1 MSRRYASK
9 LKVLEDVEDVVGIER
24 GLEAFVFGTDLR
36 GGVSA
41 QDGHGEAADGRKV
54 LNSVAVQQPVSV
66 FAEGHVHRPM
76 PRVFDPPIFPIQTQ
90 CERITRDSSLAS
102 GGRLLKWNLARAKL
116 THRRMRE

>member
-1 MSRRYASK
+1 MAGVGRRYASK

-54 LNSVAVQQPVSV
+54 LTS
-66 FAEGHVHRPM
+66 
-76 PRVFDPPIFPIQTQ
+76 
-90 CERITRDSSLAS
+90 
-102 GGRLLKWNLARAKL
+102 
-116 THRRMRE
+116 RMRSASICSSSSCSAIAASRHRGA